1 MNHRDY
7 QITPSMKGT
16 DYDYS
21 KYLFFNTLFFWLEM
35 AEYSVNISKYSV
47 KFLNIL
53 LGMCIFL
60 TK

>member
-21 KYLFFNTLFFWLEM
+21 KYLFFNTLFFLVRNGGIFR
-35 AEYSVNISKYSV
+35 EYFV